1 MEPVSLALSILLKN
15 PSIAK
20 SALDK
25 TTAPAIVDVS
35 KMQGSFAD
43 MSRGVLQCYHK
54 TARFINADV
63 LGSPWKRQDQYAAQN
78 SMVVKIRYAGVSTAT
93 YEMVVAVMAKDD
105 KVRTAVLAD
114 SATVPYSKKCQLEE
128 WTGA

>member
-1 MEPVSLALSILLKN
+1 MEPVSLALAFLLKH
-15 PSIAK
+15 PSVAK
-20 SALDK
+20 DAMEK
-25 TTAPAIVDVS
+25 ATAPAVVDVS

-54 TARFINADV
+54 TARFVNADLV
-63 LGSPWKRQDQYAAQN
+63 GSPWNRQAQYAAQN
-78 SMVVKIRYAGVSTAT
+78 SMVVRIRYTGVSTAH

-105 KVRTAVLAD
+105 KVRTAVLGD
-114 SATVPYSKKCQLEE
+114 TATVPYNKKCQLED